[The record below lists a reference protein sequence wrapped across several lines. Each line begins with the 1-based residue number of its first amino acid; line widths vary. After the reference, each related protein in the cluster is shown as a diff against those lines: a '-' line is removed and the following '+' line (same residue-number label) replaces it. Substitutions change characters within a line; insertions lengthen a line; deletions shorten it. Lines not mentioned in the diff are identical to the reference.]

1 MRQLTFTDFIITL
14 AILLGITLGV
24 NYLYRTSLLSVADS
38 TRGSMGQASRS
49 YR

>member
-1 MRQLTFTDFIITL
+1 MRQLTLTEFIITL

-38 TRGSMGQASRS
+38 ARGNMSQASRG